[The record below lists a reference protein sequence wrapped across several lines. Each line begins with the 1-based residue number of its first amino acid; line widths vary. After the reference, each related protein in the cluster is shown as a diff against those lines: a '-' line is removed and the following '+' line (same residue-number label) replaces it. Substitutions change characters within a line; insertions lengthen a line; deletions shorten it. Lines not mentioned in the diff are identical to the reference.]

1 MEASSIGVV
10 EGVEEDPCAVGL
22 PVSSRQLPPSPA
34 AEFEKT
40 TFLSATKPPEGTGET
55 PAILISSSKK
65 APPLSTLKD
74 APSLMEKD
82 LSGLADDA
90 LDSVVLQEARDLAQK
105 TAKVK
110 RHPHGPTPRRFHLPS
125 TVKIKCPI
133 SEQRALAILLRRLGM
148 IKKDEVDER
157 AMDRCLAVLGASFP
171 KSLLQAIFC
180 GSNIV
185 KELWGISARDCYL
198 LISPSLFVVQPRNS

>member
-1 MEASSIGVV
+1 
-10 EGVEEDPCAVGL
+10 
-22 PVSSRQLPPSPA
+22 
-34 AEFEKT
+34 
-40 TFLSATKPPEGTGET
+40 
-55 PAILISSSKK
+55 
-65 APPLSTLKD
+65 
-74 APSLMEKD
+74 MEKD

-185 KELWGISARDCYL
+185 KELWDSLVIVDRKTMFGLELWGIVMFAEQGLKKPPRSPLSAHRPFGQQIVVPRTEWVVGTHVQWYITYSHL
-198 LISPSLFVVQPRNS
+198 ALID